1 MMTSLLRQRSGTKVM
16 PVSQNLHPVSRFT
29 RRPNRLSGIG
39 AAAALL
45 TQPGPNGGTQIVDA
59 SGDVIYTAD
68 QVAAN
73 PSLLSSLAASSPCP
87 GGMLPT
93 WFPGGESTCADQ
105 SPGAIGP
112 EGNTVGPQFNYAIG
126 GSCAD
131 ITDGW
136 CMTGSDPTNPASY
149 TWQGGGTPTTLNPAV
164 INSAQPLPSAYTTQE
179 TAATQLAIQDALSTP
194 FGSGATAQQSQNAIA
209 ALTNT
214 PTPTVT
220 PTTTTVLNPPQ
231 AAGPATGVTAQSIA
245 NASPQ
250 SGNTNLNV
258 GAGASN
264 GSGSGSGSTS
274 TSSGTDDI
282 TTLENQLESATGL
295 SGTTLL
301 LIAAGVVALMVLK
314 K

>member
-16 PVSQNLHPVSRFT
+16 PVSQNLQPVSRFT

-105 SPGAIGP
+105 SPGAISN
-112 EGNTVGPQFNYAIG
+112 EGNTVTPQYNDPING
-126 GSCAD
+126 QCQVN
-131 ITDGW
+131 GW

-164 INSAQPLPSAYTTQE
+164 VYSAQPLPSAYTTQE
-179 TAATQLAIQDALSTP
+179 TPAQQLAIQDALSTP
-194 FGSGATAQQSQNAIA
+194 FGSGATAQQSQNAIQ
-209 ALTNT
+209 ALTNA

-264 GSGSGSGSTS
+264 GSGSTS
-274 TSSGTDDI
+274 TGSGTDDI
-282 TTLENQLESATGL
+282 TALENQLESTTGL

>member
-16 PVSQNLHPVSRFT
+16 PVSQNLQPVSRFT

-105 SPGAIGP
+105 SPGAISN
-112 EGNTVGPQFNYAIG
+112 EGNTVTPQYNDPING
-126 GSCAD
+126 QCQVN
-131 ITDGW
+131 GW

-164 INSAQPLPSAYTTQE
+164 VYSAQPLPSAYTTQE
-179 TAATQLAIQDALSTP
+179 TPAQQLAIQDALSTP

-264 GSGSGSGSTS
+264 GSGSTS
-274 TSSGTDDI
+274 TGSGTDDI
-282 TTLENQLESATGL
+282 TALENQLESTTGL